1 MTTETF
7 ELEGNDARTYFEN
20 DDDIVIQKGD
30 RVIIELDHEKE
41 VATWMIVP
49 EGENPSNFVP
59 MDDDHEGVVL
69 WLYEHD
75 YHSEAIVATRK
86 SQVGMPTFVGGDQ
99 ERKDILE
106 LDEMPDSILKTNF
119 GYTDAGIENLR
130 KNAKA
135 IREGA

>member
-7 ELEGNDARTYFEN
+7 ELEGNDARTYFET

-30 RVIIELDHEKE
+30 RVIIEIDHEKE

-59 MDDDHEGVVL
+59 TDDDYEGVVL

-75 YHSEAIVATRK
+75 YQSGAVVAARK
-86 SQVGMPTFVGGDQ
+86 SQVGMPVFVGGDQ

-106 LDEMPDSILKTNF
+106 LDELSDAALKANF
-119 GYTDAGIENLR
+119 GYTEAGIDNLR
-130 KNAKA
+130 SNAEVV
-135 IREGA
+135 RGGA

>member
-1 MTTETF
+1 METETF
-7 ELEGNDARTYFEN
+7 ELTGNDARNYFET

-30 RVIIELDHEKE
+30 KVIIELDHRKE

-49 EGENPSNFVP
+49 EGENPSNYVP
-59 MDDDHEGVVL
+59 TDDDYAGVVL

-75 YHSEAIVATRK
+75 YHSDAVVAARK
-86 SQVGMPTFVGGDQ
+86 SQVGMPRFVGGDQ

-106 LDEMPDSILKTNF
+106 LDELSDAALKANF

-130 KNAKA
+130 QNAKD